1 MITVPDPKDLVEK
14 IRKARVEK
22 DLSINQ
28 IRALM
33 KEKGYCPLGAS
44 SLSRILSGEEDE
56 SNYDYL
62 YSILPLYNTLVDE
75 ITDKD
80 EKIEALKGLLEYKKK
95 CMEEL
100 KAQIDAQDK
109 AHKEEIDNIKEK
121 YRTKLEKETKKFQ
134 EIMDFRSDQIGLK
147 DDRIT
152 KLLELTEK
160 LTNHILECPYKGK
173 C

>member
-14 IRKARVEK
+14 IRKAKTDR

-28 IRALM
+28 IKSLM
-33 KEKGYCPLGAS
+33 KEKGYDPLATATI
-44 SLSRILSGEEDE
+44 SRILSGEEDE

-80 EKIEALKGLLEYKKK
+80 EKIDALKDLLEYKKK

-100 KAQIDAQDK
+100 KAQIDAQEQK
-109 AHKEEIDNIKEK
+109 HSKEIESIKEK
-121 YRTKLEKETKKFQ
+121 YRVKLEEETKKFQ
-134 EIMDFRSDQIGLK
+134 EIMDFRSHQIELK

-152 KLLELTEK
+152 QLMKDVSK
-160 LTNHILECPYKGK
+160 LTDHMVNCPYREQR
-173 C
+173 